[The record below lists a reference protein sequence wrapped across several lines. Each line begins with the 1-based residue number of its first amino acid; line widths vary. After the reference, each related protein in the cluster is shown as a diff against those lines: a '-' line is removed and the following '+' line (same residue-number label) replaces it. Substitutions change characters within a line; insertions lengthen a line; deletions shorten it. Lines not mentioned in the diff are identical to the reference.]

1 MKKETKK
8 YDEDYLNGLIAKAK
22 KSWEGVDVD
31 SYMNNLRDDSFD
43 KEVVEKL
50 SKEVTSYITEQIKS
64 NMNIVTI
71 KCRDLM
77 VGDWV
82 TNEHRFPS
90 QIINVG
96 NACAYTIFGGNK
108 GDEDNEGEPWVFDD
122 YVYLPVPIPLTPEIL
137 EKNGWKETEY
147 WHEYKDGN
155 TIIQYSLSNIW
166 GIINEIEIEHFKC
179 EYVHQLQHLLRL
191 CGLDELA
198 DNFKV

>member
-1 MKKETKK
+1 MSISNM
-8 YDEDYLNGLIAKAK
+8 DYLNVLIAKAK

-31 SYMNNLRDDSFD
+31 SYMSELRDMDA
-43 KEVVEKL
+43 
-50 SKEVTSYITEQIKS
+50 
-64 NMNIVTI
+64 VTI

-82 TNEHRFPS
+82 TNEHGLPA
-90 QIINVG
+90 QIINVD
-96 NACAYTIFGGNK
+96 NLCAYTIFEDNK

-122 YVYLPVPIPLTPEIL
+122 YVYLPVPIPLTSEIL
-137 EKNGWKETEY
+137 EKNGRKETEY
-147 WHEYKDGN
+147 WHEYKDDN

-179 EYVHQLQHLLRL
+179 EYVHQLQHLFRL
-191 CGLDELA
+191 CGLNELA

>member
-1 MKKETKK
+1 MKCKELQIFDWVQNK
-8 YDEDYLNGLIAKAK
+8 NGFQ
-22 KSWEGVDVD
+22 W
-31 SYMNNLRDDSFD
+31 
-43 KEVVEKL
+43 
-50 SKEVTSYITEQIKS
+50 QI
-64 NMNIVTI
+64 IG
-71 KCRDLM
+71 
-77 VGDWV
+77 VGDDY
-82 TNEHRFPS
+82 
-90 QIINVG
+90 
-96 NACAYTIFGGNK
+96 AYATFEG
-108 GDEDNEGEPWVFDD
+108 NEGDPWEFNDKDD
-122 YVYLPVPIPLTPEIL
+122 RPEPIPLTPGIL

>member
-1 MKKETKK
+1 M
-8 YDEDYLNGLIAKAK
+8 
-22 KSWEGVDVD
+22 S
-31 SYMNNLRDDSFD
+31 D
-43 KEVVEKL
+43 KEVAEKL
-50 SKEVTSYITEQIKS
+50 YKEVTSNIIEQIKS
-64 NMNIVTI
+64 NIDTITI

-77 VGDWV
+77 VGDLV
-82 TNEHRFPS
+82 NNEYGLPA
-90 QIINVG
+90 QIINVC
-96 NACAYTIFGGNK
+96 NVCAYAIFKNN
-108 GDEDNEGEPWVFDD
+108 EDSPWVFDN
-122 YVYLPVPIPLTPEIL
+122 YVYHPVPIPLTSEIL

>member
-1 MKKETKK
+1 MAKETKK

-31 SYMNNLRDDSFD
+31 SFMSELRDDLID
-43 KEVVEKL
+43 EEVAEKL
-50 SKEVTSYITEQIKS
+50 SKEVTSHIIEQIKY
-64 NMNIVTI
+64 NMDAVTI

-77 VGDWV
+77 IGDLV
-82 TNEHRFPS
+82 CLKDDTNYKLPMKVNCILKDDIFLEGKGFLGS
-90 QIINVG
+90 IED
-96 NACAYTIFGGNK
+96 TIK
-108 GDEDNEGEPWVFDD
+108 
-122 YVYLPVPIPLTPEIL
+122 PIPLTSEIL

-166 GIINEIEIEHFKC
+166 GIINGVEIEHFKC

-191 CGLDELA
+191 CGLNELA

>member
-1 MKKETKK
+1 MAKETKK

-31 SYMNNLRDDSFD
+31 SFMSELRDMDA
-43 KEVVEKL
+43 
-50 SKEVTSYITEQIKS
+50 
-64 NMNIVTI
+64 VTI

-77 VGDWV
+77 IGDLV
-82 TNEHRFPS
+82 CLKDDTNYKLPMKVNCILKDDIFLEGKGFLGS
-90 QIINVG
+90 IED
-96 NACAYTIFGGNK
+96 TIK
-108 GDEDNEGEPWVFDD
+108 
-122 YVYLPVPIPLTPEIL
+122 PIPLTSEIL

-166 GIINEIEIEHFKC
+166 GIINGVEIEHFKC
-179 EYVHQLQHLLRL
+179 EYVHQYQHLLRL
-191 CGLDELA
+191 CGLYELA